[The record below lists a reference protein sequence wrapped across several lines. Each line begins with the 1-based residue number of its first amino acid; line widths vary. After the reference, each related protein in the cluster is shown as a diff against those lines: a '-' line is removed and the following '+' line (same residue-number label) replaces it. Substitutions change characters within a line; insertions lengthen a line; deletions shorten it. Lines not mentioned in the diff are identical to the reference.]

1 MNYTA
6 NKLLEIALAEV
17 GYLEKKSLSM
27 LDDKTANA
35 GSGNYTKY
43 ARDLYDAGYYNG
55 SKQGVSWCSV
65 FVDWCHY
72 TASGGNKQLAQSISC
87 QSGIYGASCT
97 YSMGY
102 YKSAGRFYTEN
113 PRPGD
118 QIYFGSG
125 KTAEHTGIV
134 YKTDESRVYTVEG
147 NTSAQSGVVSN
158 GGGVF
163 LKSYPQNHSKILGY
177 GRPLY
182 DEEQP
187 MEEEAPE
194 GFTDAAEHRDTAKTG
209 AYQVKE
215 CSGLHLRTGAGTEY
229 ESLTVLPAGTPVVCM
244 GDYTGDWLRVETADS
259 RVGFCHTDYLIRS
272 AIK

>member
-6 NKLLEIALAEV
+6 SKLLEIALAEV
-17 GYLEKKSLSM
+17 GYYEKKSLSM

-72 TASGGNKQLAQSISC
+72 MASEKQKSLAQKISC

-102 YKSAGRFYTEN
+102 YRSAGRFFTQK
-113 PRPGD
+113 PQIGD

-134 YKTDESRVYTVEG
+134 CRVDADRVYTVEG
-147 NTSAQSGVVSN
+147 NTSAQSGIVSN

-163 LKSYPQNHSKILGY
+163 CKSYPLNHSKILGY
-177 GRPLY
+177 GRPYY

-187 MEEEAPE
+187 AEEETPE
-194 GFTDAAEHRDTAKTG
+194 GFTDAAKYMDTAKIG
-209 AYQVKE
+209 VYKVKE
-215 CSGLHLRTGAGTEY
+215 CSGLNLRTGAGTEY
-229 ESLTVLPAGTPVVCM
+229 ESLALLPGGTPVVCM
-244 GDYTGDWLRVETADS
+244 GYYTGDWLRVETADS
-259 RVGFCHTDYLIRS
+259 RVGFCHSDYLIRS
-272 AIK
+272 ETK